1 MAQNES
7 EIRYLTPPTVDV
19 KKKKYCRFRKAR
31 IKFIDYKD
39 PEFLKKFLNEQGK
52 ILPRRITGTSV
63 KFQRKVATAVK
74 RARHLA
80 LLPYVT
86 DLMKQLK
93 GGHEMQIILL
103 TDIANL
109 GHKDDVINVKPGYGR
124 NYLIPQGYAILA
136 TEAAKKIVAE
146 NTKQRAHKE
155 AKLKAEAEELA
166 AKLAEL
172 KLTVGAKTSSTGKI
186 FGSVNNIMISE
197 ALLAQGFDI
206 DRKKIILKE
215 IKEVGTY
222 TAVIKLH
229 REVKVDV
236 QFEVVSE

>member
-1 MAQNES
+1 
-7 EIRYLTPPTVDV
+7 
-19 KKKKYCRFRKAR
+19 
-31 IKFIDYKD
+31 
-39 PEFLKKFLNEQGK
+39 
-52 ILPRRITGTSV
+52 
-63 KFQRKVATAVK
+63 
-74 RARHLA
+74 
-80 LLPYVT
+80 
-86 DLMKQLK
+86 
-93 GGHEMQIILL
+93 MQIWV
-103 TDIANL
+103 T
-109 GHKDDVINVKPGYGR
+109 KDDVINVKPGYGR

-166 AKLAEL
+166 AKLAEV
-172 KLTVGAKTSSTGKI
+172 KLTVGTKTSSTGKI
-186 FGSVNNIMISE
+186 FGSVNNIMIAE
-197 ALLAQGFDI
+197 ALTAQGFDI
-206 DRKKIILKE
+206 DRKKIMLKE